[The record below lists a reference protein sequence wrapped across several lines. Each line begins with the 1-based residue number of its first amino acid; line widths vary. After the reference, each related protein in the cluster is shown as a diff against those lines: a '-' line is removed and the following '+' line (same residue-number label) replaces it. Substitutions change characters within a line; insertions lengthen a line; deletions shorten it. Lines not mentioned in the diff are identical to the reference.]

1 MEIIWRKNKKWKTK
15 RNVGKMEKNG
25 KDIEYIDNEER
36 LEKDGENTKKRL
48 RKDLND
54 KKGKIEENGNG

>member
-54 KKGKIEENGNG
+54 KKGKIEENGND